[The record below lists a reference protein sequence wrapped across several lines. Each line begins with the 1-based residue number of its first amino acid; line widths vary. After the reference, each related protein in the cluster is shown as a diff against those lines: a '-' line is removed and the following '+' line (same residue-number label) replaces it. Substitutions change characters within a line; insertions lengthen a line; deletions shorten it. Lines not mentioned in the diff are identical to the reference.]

1 MSCWWSHW
9 SSWSSRSSK
18 DVEPFNGPSRI
29 VFRFQTY
36 VLALGLTSAA
46 SLLGEVDVREL
57 IRRAVAADE
66 RNWKV
71 ARNYASSERV
81 DYRRLDSTGQLKS
94 REVTTFDVTLPHG
107 SPYRRL
113 TARDDRPLLPAEEK
127 KEQERLRKRVAER
140 QKETP
145 RQRSTRIE
153 EYVMRPE
160 WQRDAW
166 RELPEAFDFRLV
178 SNELLGGVSVYVI
191 EAMPRLSYQ
200 PRSSTAKVL
209 RSLHGKL
216 WVDKGDY
223 HLVKAEVE
231 VIDNIWVGLFL
242 VRLDKGSR
250 VFFEQ
255 TWVNNEV
262 WLPLRV
268 RALLSARL
276 GLIKALR
283 LEHEVYYSE
292 SREFPPGSP
301 VIAQTKER

>member
-1 MSCWWSHW
+1 M
-9 SSWSSRSSK
+9 
-18 DVEPFNGPSRI
+18 
-29 VFRFQTY
+29 VFRFQSY
-36 VLALGLTSAA
+36 LLALGLTSAS

-71 ARNYASSERV
+71 ARNYASWERV
-81 DYRRLDSTGQLKS
+81 DYRRLNSTGQLKS

-113 TARDDRPLLPAEEK
+113 AARDDRPLLPAEEK
-127 KEQERLRKRVAER
+127 KEQERFHKRVAER
-140 QKETP
+140 QQETP
-145 RQRSTRIE
+145 GQRSRRVE
-153 EYVMRPE
+153 EYEMRPE

-178 SNELLGGVSVYVI
+178 GNESLGGFSVYVI
-191 EAMPRLSYQ
+191 EAMPRPGYQ

-216 WVDKGDY
+216 WVDKHDY
-223 HLVKAEVE
+223 HLVKAQVE
-231 VIDNIWVGLFL
+231 AIDNIWVGLFL

-276 GLIKALR
+276 GLIKAVY

-301 VIAQTKER
+301 VISQTKAR